1 MSERSERRRDDWLVH
16 QLPVGMTDDD
26 FFVRFVR
33 IFQAVA
39 DSVLHHVDNMPH
51 LFDVNVAPDPLVRTI
66 GAWMGVDWIDP
77 SLPDHLQRRIVRE
90 YSAGLMWRGTKT
102 GLIRLLELICEGEVT
117 VEDSGGVFTDDVPAT
132 APFVR
137 MIVPAPTWTT
147 EADLLRIVRSELPAS
162 VTFELIVDGRL
173 VFPPPVP
180 GALPRRVPAQGAS
193 SRGAA

>member
-1 MSERSERRRDDWLVH
+1 MTDPRRRDDWLVH

-33 IFQAVA
+33 IFQTVA

-51 LFDVNVAPDPLVRTI
+51 MFDVNVAPDALVRTI

-77 SLPDHLQRRIVRE
+77 SLPDHLQRQIVRE
-90 YSAGLMWRGTKT
+90 YSAGLMWRGTKS
-102 GLIRLLELICEGEVT
+102 GLVRLLELICEGDVM
-117 VEDSGGVFTDDVPAT
+117 VEDSGGVYTDDDVPTT

-137 MIVPAPTWTT
+137 MSVPAPTWTT

-173 VFPPPVP
+173 VFPPPVS
-180 GALPRRVPAQGAS
+180 GALALGTS
-193 SRGAA
+193 SVGAA